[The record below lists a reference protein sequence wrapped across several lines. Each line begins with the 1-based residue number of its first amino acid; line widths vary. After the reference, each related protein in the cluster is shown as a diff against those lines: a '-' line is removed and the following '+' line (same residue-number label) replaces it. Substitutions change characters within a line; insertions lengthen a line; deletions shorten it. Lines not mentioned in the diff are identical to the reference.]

1 MIVICR
7 RRTRVFARRHCRA
20 RMQTIFSTTLTK
32 TQNTIVSIT
41 HRSDRASSCARANAL
56 AAVRAPHVPANRQQR
71 PSAAM
76 ACKTYL
82 NHIAHELFSLH
93 SLVLLLLSY
102 YMLLNS
108 DAAFSRMGGGRGGG
122 RCASTSR
129 AGGNCGGGGR
139 CAAPATAR
147 NCAAAATAR
156 KCAASATARN
166 CATAATSAGNC
177 AASAT
182 SAGNCAAAATSSNKR
197 ILKHRFTT
205 IETKNI
211 TSEVLPR
218 RRSVELAIH
227 TRDDRARG
235 NARKNVPPLAHAG
248 ARLRQRHLD
257 GQLLVCTFW

>member
-93 SLVLLLLSY
+93 SLVLLLSY

-108 DAAFSRMGGGRGGG
+108 DAALSRMGGGCGGG

-177 AASAT
+177 AA
-182 SAGNCAAAATSSNKR
+182 AATSS
-197 ILKHRFTT
+197 I
-205 IETKNI
+205 
-211 TSEVLPR
+211 
-218 RRSVELAIH
+218 
-227 TRDDRARG
+227 
-235 NARKNVPPLAHAG
+235 
-248 ARLRQRHLD
+248 
-257 GQLLVCTFW
+257 